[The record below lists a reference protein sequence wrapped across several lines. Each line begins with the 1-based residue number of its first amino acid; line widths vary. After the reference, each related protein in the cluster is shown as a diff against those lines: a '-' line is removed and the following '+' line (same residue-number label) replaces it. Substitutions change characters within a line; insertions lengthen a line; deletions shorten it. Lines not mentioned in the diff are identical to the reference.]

1 MMGSADLRASVSI
14 VGAGTAGFGVAGDLN
29 SIDLA
34 ALAAKRALDDA
45 GIAVKDVDGIFTASA
60 YHFMPALS
68 MSEYL
73 GIRPRVVDG
82 TMVGGSSFVGYVQSA
97 MLALST
103 HQCDVALICYGSNQR
118 SGKKPAL
125 TESNLH
131 EVPYQP
137 RNPITPFALAAARHM
152 HEFGTTREDLAAIAV
167 AARSWAQLNPD
178 AFSRDPLSIADVL
191 NSKMVSTPLS
201 VRDCCLVTDGA
212 GALVLTRRGET
223 SRSKATS
230 PVHVLGTGLDLAH
243 RQISQMDDLTTTGA
257 VRSGRRAYDM
267 AGVAPADIDVVQVY
281 DAFTISTLLFLEDL
295 GFCPKGEGGRFVR
308 DGSIA
313 AGGSLPVN
321 TNGGG
326 LSCCH
331 PGMYGIFTLIEA
343 VAQLRGTA
351 GARQVAGSELALCHG
366 NGGAFLSQATV
377 ILGTESTI

>member
-1 MMGSADLRASVSI
+1 MMATPNRRASVSI
-14 VGAGTAGFGVAGDLN
+14 VGSGTAGFGIAGDLN
-29 SIDLA
+29 SLDLA
-34 ALAAKRALDDA
+34 ALASKRALDDA
-45 GIAVKDVDGIFTASA
+45 GIALKDVDGIFTASA
-60 YHFMPALS
+60 YHFLATLS

-73 GIRPRVVDG
+73 GIKPRVADG
-82 TMVGGSSFVGYVQSA
+82 TMIGGSSFVGYIQSA
-97 MLALST
+97 MTALSN

-118 SGKKPAL
+118 SGKKPPL
-125 TESNLH
+125 TESNPH
-131 EVPYQP
+131 ETLYQP

-152 HEFGTTREDLAAIAV
+152 SQFGTTREDLAAIAV

-178 AFSRDPLSIADVL
+178 AFSREPLTIADVL
-191 NSKMVSTPLS
+191 SSKMISTPLS

-212 GALVLTRRGET
+212 GALVLTRREET
-223 SRSKATS
+223 SRSKASS
-230 PVHVLGTGLDLAH
+230 PIHVLGTGLDLAH
-243 RQISQMDDLTTTGA
+243 RQISEMDDFTTTGA
-257 VRSGRRAYDM
+257 TRSGKQAFAM
-267 AGVAPADIDVVQVY
+267 AGIAPSDVDVVEVY

-308 DGSIA
+308 DGSIGV
-313 AGGSLPVN
+313 GGTLPVN

-343 VAQLRGTA
+343 VAQLRGIA
-351 GARQVAGSELALCHG
+351 GARQVNNPQVALCHG